1 MLQRILP
8 ALNVYFH
15 PKLIAVL
22 FLGFVSGLPLAL
34 TGGTLSIWLTETGIN
49 FTTIGLFAAVG
60 IPYSFKFLWSPIVDG
75 ARIPFFSN
83 LLGQRRAWMIATQLI
98 LIGVIIA
105 LGMSDPIKNIWLT
118 AILAFSLATISAT
131 QDIVIDAYRVE
142 LLTADQQASGAALTQ
157 LGYRMGMLLS
167 GAGALFLAEATDWQ
181 TTYIVMAACI
191 IVGIITVLIT
201 GEPAATV
208 ENTEKESTTEW
219 FTHHVINPFL
229 DFGKHKEWLIILL
242 FILFYK
248 FGDAF
253 AGVMTNTFLISL
265 EFTKSEIATV
275 VKGVGLI
282 ALFIGLFIGGA
293 MVKYLGYMRSLWI
306 AGILQML
313 SNLIFIA
320 QAHMGHNLWFL
331 AVTIS
336 VENLCGG
343 MGSAVFVGYIS
354 ALCNVGYTATQYA
367 LLSSLASVGRTF
379 LSTPSGWFVTQL
391 GWVKFF
397 ILSTF
402 LAIPGLLLLFILI
415 KKREQNRVS
424 RGSNGN

>member
-8 ALNVYFH
+8 ALSVYFH

-34 TGGTLSIWLTETGIN
+34 TASTLSVWLTEAGVD

-75 ARIPFFSN
+75 ARIPVLGR
-83 LLGQRRAWMIATQLI
+83 LLGQRRSWMIATQIALMA
-98 LIGVIIA
+98 IIVA
-105 LGMSDPIKNIWLT
+105 LGMNDPVTNIWLT
-118 AILAFSLATISAT
+118 AILAFSLAALSAT
-131 QDIVIDAYRVE
+131 QDIVVDAYRVE
-142 LLTADQQASGAALTQ
+142 LLTSDQQASGAAVTQ
-157 LGYRMGMLLS
+157 LGYRIGMLTS
-167 GAGALFLAEATDWQ
+167 GAGALFLAEATNWQ
-181 TTYIVMAACI
+181 VTYAVMAAFLV
-191 IVGIITVLIT
+191 VGMITAFFA
-201 GEPAATV
+201 GEPAASNN
-208 ENTEKESTTEW
+208 NTPKESASEW
-219 FTHHVINPFL
+219 FTHHVINPFV
-229 DFGKHKEWLIILL
+229 DFGKHQAWVLILL

-275 VKGVGLI
+275 VKGVGLL
-282 ALFIGLFIGGA
+282 ALFVGLFIGGG

-320 QAHMGHNLWFL
+320 QAHMGHDVWFL

-343 MGSAVFVGYIS
+343 IGSAVFVGYIS
-354 ALCNVGYTATQYA
+354 NLCGVGYTATQYA

-397 ILSTF
+397 VLSTF
-402 LAIPGLLLLFILI
+402 LAIPGLVLLFILI
-415 KKREQNRVS
+415 KTTEKDRAS